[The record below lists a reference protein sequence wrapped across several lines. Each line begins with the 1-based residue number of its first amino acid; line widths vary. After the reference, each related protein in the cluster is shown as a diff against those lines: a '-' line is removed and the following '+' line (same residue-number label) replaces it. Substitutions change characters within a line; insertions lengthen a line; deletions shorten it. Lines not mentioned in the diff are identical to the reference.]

1 VRCVYVRWAYNSA
14 HVYTA
19 DSAFNVTA
27 VACALAA
34 ELRVVCAQRIG
45 STAKLYTVT
54 LYPVS
59 LDFIFVWY
67 KKHTK
72 KYAINSPGG
81 FHFWPTDNTYYTYG
95 TPKYI

>member
-59 LDFIFVWY
+59 LEA
-67 KKHTK
+67 T
-72 KYAINSPGG
+72 GG
-81 FHFWPTDNTYYTYG
+81 TTQLPDRAGIVQTMDEFCIRKTQDIYS
-95 TPKYI
+95 